1 MCLPVV
7 AGIASFASSAL
18 GSIASYSQ
26 EQAAYRAQMAAFR
39 RSEQVYNEQLRLNQ
53 EAANRGYVS
62 EQQKLQGEFM
72 KASQEAQ
79 QRLVTSLQ
87 AQGTV
92 LASGRT
98 GQSIGL
104 LLSDAERGYGTDLA
118 NIAQNLAFARQD
130 YATGA
135 EGIFLNQQSANN
147 VAASN
152 RMLQPSKPS
161 SIGLVTGLAGAALGG
176 FNTFSSLKAPSAGG
190 GGGSPKPT
198 PVPGAQ
204 LPGGRAGTV
213 IRWS

>member
-1 MCLPVV
+1 MCLPPVV
-7 AGIASFASSAL
+7 AGIATFASSAI
-18 GSIASYSQ
+18 GSIASHSQ
-26 EQAAYRAQMAAFR
+26 EQAAYKAQMEAYR
-39 RSEQVYNEQLRLNQ
+39 RSEQAYNSQIRLNQ

-62 EQQKLQGEFM
+62 EQNKLQGEFM

-87 AQGTV
+87 SQGSV
-92 LASGRT
+92 LASGRS

-104 LLSDAERGYGTDLA
+104 LLSDAERGYGRDLA

-135 EGIFLNQQSANN
+135 ESLYLNQESANN

-161 SIGLVTGLAGAALGG
+161 KIGLITGLAQGAISGVTTA
-176 FNTFSSLKAPSAGG
+176 SSLKAPKGK
-190 GGGSPKPT
+190 SPSGI
-198 PVPGAQ
+198 PGAQ